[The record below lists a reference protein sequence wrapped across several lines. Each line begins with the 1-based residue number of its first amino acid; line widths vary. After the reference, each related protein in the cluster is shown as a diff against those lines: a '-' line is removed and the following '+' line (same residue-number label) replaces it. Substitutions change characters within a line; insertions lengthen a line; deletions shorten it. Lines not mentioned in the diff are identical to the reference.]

1 MRPSGN
7 RLESVRGSR
16 AIYAFSNRDMWSQAL
31 IGAGYIIG
39 AVALI
44 GESVRRGVVAIGLL
58 LSRAVLSLSRP
69 WTRRVCTLRP
79 YAAAGSFLAPSATP
93 DFAARRRIP
102 DLLLRDISNRHTRQ
116 LLGSNLPVPGRG
128 REGLKPAHRARCGAF
143 RRTSP
148 FFGSQPAF
156 SLSAGTALHAPTP
169 AVRNTP
175 SGPARLSGE
184 RSFATTHLWSHSLR
198 CVPSFPDP
206 GWVCCGEQRKP
217 NSIRRLMSSAVQRW
231 VRSSAVDCSAPAK
244 EPSGF
249 SVRVTM

>member
-1 MRPSGN
+1 MKAAWGDRLNSGFWARRS
-7 RLESVRGSR
+7 RLPLDWRWSTAIRLSEPFCLPR
-16 AIYAFSNRDMWSQAL
+16 AR
-31 IGAGYIIG
+31 
-39 AVALI
+39 
-44 GESVRRGVVAIGLL
+44 
-58 LSRAVLSLSRP
+58 
-69 WTRRVCTLRP
+69 TRLGHRL
-79 YAAAGSFLAPSATP
+79 AAR
-93 DFAARRRIP
+93 AARRSASGRNV
-102 DLLLRDISNRHTRQ
+102 L
-116 LLGSNLPVPGRG
+116 VPGRG

>member
-102 DLLLRDISNRHTRQ
+102 DLLLRDISRPPHTAAFGVEPPRSGARTRRSETGASRPLRRIPADVSFFWLTAGIQ
-116 LLGSNLPVPGRG
+116 PVGG
-128 REGLKPAHRARCGAF
+128 
-143 RRTSP
+143 
-148 FFGSQPAF
+148 
-156 SLSAGTALHAPTP
+156 
-169 AVRNTP
+169 
-175 SGPARLSGE
+175 
-184 RSFATTHLWSHSLR
+184 
-198 CVPSFPDP
+198 D
-206 GWVCCGEQRKP
+206 
-217 NSIRRLMSSAVQRW
+217 
-231 VRSSAVDCSAPAK
+231 RSSCPHTCRSQHPVRT
-244 EPSGF
+244 G
-249 SVRVTM
+249 SVEW

>member
-31 IGAGYIIG
+31 IGVGYIIG

-44 GESVRRGVVAIGLL
+44 GESERRGVVAIGLL

-102 DLLLRDISNRHTRQ
+102 DLLLRDISQPPH
-116 LLGSNLPVPGRG
+116 GSFWG
-128 REGLKPAHRARCGAF
+128 
-143 RRTSP
+143 RTSP
-148 FFGSQPAF
+148 YRARTRRSEIGASRPLRRIPADVSF
-156 SLSAGTALHAPTP
+156 LTTHSRHSAC
-169 AVRNTP
+169 RR
-175 SGPARLSGE
+175 GPLFMPPHLP
-184 RSFATTHLWSHSLR
+184 FATPR
-198 CVPSFPDP
+198 QD
-206 GWVCCGEQRKP
+206 
-217 NSIRRLMSSAVQRW
+217 RL
-231 VRSSAVDCSAPAK
+231 
-244 EPSGF
+244 G
-249 SVRVTM
+249 

>member
-102 DLLLRDISNRHTRQ
+102 DLLLRDISQPPHTAAFGVEPPR
-116 LLGSNLPVPGRG
+116 SGRG

-148 FFGSQPAF
+148 FWLTAGIQPV
-156 SLSAGTALHAPTP
+156 G
-169 AVRNTP
+169 
-175 SGPARLSGE
+175 G
-184 RSFATTHLWSHSLR
+184 
-198 CVPSFPDP
+198 D
-206 GWVCCGEQRKP
+206 
-217 NSIRRLMSSAVQRW
+217 
-231 VRSSAVDCSAPAK
+231 RSSCPHTCRSQHPVRT
-244 EPSGF
+244 G
-249 SVRVTM
+249 SVEW

>member
-102 DLLLRDISNRHTRQ
+102 DLLLRDISQPPHTAAFGVEPPRSGARTRRSETGASRPLAAHSGGR
-116 LLGSNLPVPGRG
+116 LL
-128 REGLKPAHRARCGAF
+128 
-143 RRTSP
+143 
-148 FFGSQPAF
+148 FGSQPAF

>member
-79 YAAAGSFLAPSATP
+79 YAEAGWSFSRPPHPA
-93 DFAARRRIP
+93 FARRK
-102 DLLLRDISNRHTRQ
+102 S
-116 LLGSNLPVPGRG
+116 
-128 REGLKPAHRARCGAF
+128 
-143 RRTSP
+143 
-148 FFGSQPAF
+148 
-156 SLSAGTALHAPTP
+156 
-169 AVRNTP
+169 
-175 SGPARLSGE
+175 
-184 RSFATTHLWSHSLR
+184 
-198 CVPSFPDP
+198 
-206 GWVCCGEQRKP
+206 
-217 NSIRRLMSSAVQRW
+217 
-231 VRSSAVDCSAPAK
+231 
-244 EPSGF
+244 
-249 SVRVTM
+249 